1 MQEQY
6 ITFDDLPHWVQ
17 EPVRK
22 MRSGDEHAWVF
33 QPVPA
38 LDGQSVMALMNQG
51 DKGQRLL
58 RAYLN
63 TVIGKFF

>member
-1 MQEQY
+1 MCA
-6 ITFDDLPHWVQ
+6 
-17 EPVRK
+17 
-22 MRSGDEHAWVF
+22 GDEHSWIF

-38 LDGQSVMALMNQG
+38 LDGRSVMALMNQG
-51 DKGQRLL
+51 AEGQGRI